1 MHGNCLFSQNLQKMT
16 KNIAD
21 LLRDKDM
28 LMIDEIVERFRSNE
42 YKKLMPGKLYGL
54 KVSNTRQ
61 KSKLSKIDLDDPL
74 EGELQLTQM
83 PLPLMDRNRIRT
95 ALRSLSNGACVNDDV
110 VVCFSKMF
118 NEWEYKTF
126 LADSNYRGAIVIT
139 SNLVEKLCF
148 QRNSRTLRTAYDP
161 DSFHRS
167 LTMTLGK
174 GLEKSLQQ

>member
-1 MHGNCLFSQNLQKMT
+1 
-16 KNIAD
+16 
-21 LLRDKDM
+21 
-28 LMIDEIVERFRSNE
+28 
-42 YKKLMPGKLYGL
+42 MPGKLYGL

-61 KSKLSKIDLDDPL
+61 KSKLSKIDLNDPL

-83 PLPLMDRNRIRT
+83 PSPLMDRNRIRT

-110 VVCFSKMF
+110 VVSFSKMF

-126 LADSNYRGAIVIT
+126 LADSNYRGAIVMT

-148 QRNSRTLRTAYDP
+148 QQNSRTLRTAYDP

-174 GLEKSLQQ
+174 GLEKKLAAIDVFEQNSLLIFPHNEGIRHWVILCVDPVSLKQ